1 MYRLRS
7 LPIFRIFIKKQPH
20 VIERTTKMAKYIEKI
35 EQSTMPVIAIKGAVA
50 FPSVTLSF
58 ELSDEI
64 CIHAAE
70 AAFETD
76 SFVLVCSVSDLGAEK
91 ITPSALYRVGTVSKI
106 KQSVKTPEGNMRII
120 TEGYSRAAVTE
131 FHNFANYICADL
143 ISKTV
148 TVADEEAVKS
158 QAYCRAILSEA
169 EHLTT
174 LLPSVSDDMLTAARS
189 IRNPALLA
197 DFIASN
203 ILVKHVDKQKV
214 LECFDP
220 IRRIELLITL
230 IREEAELLECE
241 LKIHKKVRAN
251 LNQNQK
257 EYYLR
262 EQIRVIKNELGES
275 EESDEYFEKI
285 LALKCPDEVKEKLLK
300 EADRM
305 QKTPYGSSEATVIRS
320 YLDTCL
326 EIPWTVAT
334 KDRLD
339 IAAARKILDADHDG
353 LEKVKERILEY
364 LAVKQ
369 LNPELKNQILCLV
382 GPPGV
387 GKTSIAASIARAMK
401 RKYVRVSLGG
411 VRDEAD
417 IRGHRKTYIGSMPG
431 RIVTAL
437 TQAKVKNPLMLLDE
451 IDKLTRD
458 SHGDPASALLEVL
471 DGEQNHA
478 FRDHFVELPVDLSDC
493 LFIAT
498 ANTLDTVPK
507 PLLDRMEVIELK
519 TYTKT
524 EKTAIAKNHL
534 IPKQLKRHGLNRRML
549 SINEAAIG
557 EIIDFYTRESG
568 VRNLERRIA
577 ELARKAAK
585 SFVEDKELKTLKIT
599 AKNVSEYLGPRKLI
613 PEKISERDEIGVV
626 NGLAYTESGGDVLK
640 VEVAVMDGSGKHE
653 LTGSLGDV
661 MKESAKIAVSLVRSI
676 AGDYGIDKDFYKTKD
691 IHIHFPEGAVPKDGP
706 SAGVTML
713 TALVSALS
721 GIPVRRD
728 VAMTGE
734 ISLRGRVLA
743 IGGLKEKTMAA
754 LSYGVHD
761 VLIPEDNARN
771 IEELDVAV
779 IKGLNFI
786 PCSTAQDV
794 LKHALVRTL
803 EAKAPKTV
811 AREEKGDFSPTH
823 IRAEQTVPARCD
835 STKAD

>member
-1 MYRLRS
+1 
-7 LPIFRIFIKKQPH
+7 
-20 VIERTTKMAKYIEKI
+20 MAKYTEKVD
-35 EQSTMPVIAIKGAVA
+35 QTTLPVVALRGAVA
-50 FPSVTLSF
+50 FPGVTLSF
-58 ELSDEI
+58 ELSDEL
-64 CIHAAE
+64 CINAAE
-70 AAFETD
+70 AAFDTD
-76 SFVLVCSVSDLGAEK
+76 SLVVICSVADLSSEK
-91 ITPSALYRVGTVSKI
+91 LSTSSLYRVGTVAKI

-120 TEGYSRAAVTE
+120 TEGYSRATVTE
-131 FHNFANYICADL
+131 FHRFANYICAEL
-143 ISKTV
+143 ICKTI
-148 TVADEEAVKS
+148 TLSDEESIKS
-158 QAYCRAILSEA
+158 QAYCRAIMSEA
-169 EHLTT
+169 ESLTAM
-174 LLPSVSDDMLTAARS
+174 LPSVSDDMLTTAKA
-189 IRNPALLA
+189 IKNPALLA

-220 IRRIELLITL
+220 IKRIELLISL
-230 IREEAELLECE
+230 MREETDLLECE
-241 LKIHKKVRAN
+241 MKIHKKVRSA

-257 EYYLR
+257 EFYLR
-262 EQIRVIKNELGES
+262 EQLRVIRDELGEG
-275 EESDEYFEKI
+275 ESGDEYAEKI
-285 LALKCPDEVKEKLLK
+285 NALKCSDEVREKLLK
-300 EADRM
+300 EADRLS
-305 QKTPYGSSEATVIRS
+305 KTPFGSSEATVTRS

-326 EIPWTVAT
+326 EIPWEVST

-339 IAAARKILDADHDG
+339 VKAAQKILDADHDG
-353 LEKVKERILEY
+353 LEKVKDRILEY

-431 RIVTAL
+431 RIVQGL

-458 SHGDPASALLEVL
+458 AHGDPASALLEAL
-471 DGEQNHA
+471 DGEQNHS
-478 FRDHFVELPVDLSDC
+478 FRDHFVELPVDLSEC

-498 ANTLDTVPK
+498 ANTLETVPK

-524 EKTAIAKNHL
+524 EKIAIAKNHL

-549 SINEAAIG
+549 VISESAL
-557 EIIDFYTRESG
+557 EEMIDYYTREAG
-568 VRNLERRIA
+568 VRNLERRLA

-585 SFVEDKELKTLKIT
+585 RFVDDGSIKSIK
-599 AKNVSEYLGPRKLI
+599 VSAENLCEFLGPRKLI
-613 PEKISERDEIGVV
+613 PEHISPEDEIGTV

-640 VEVAVMDGSGKHE
+640 VEVAVLEGSGKLE

-661 MKESAKIAVSLVRSI
+661 MKESARIALSLVRSL
-676 AGDYGIDKDFYKTKD
+676 ASEYGIDGDFYKTKD

-706 SAGVTML
+706 SAGVTMV

-721 GIPVRRD
+721 GREVRRD

-734 ISLRGRVLA
+734 ISLRGKVLA

-754 LSYGVHD
+754 YSYGVRD
-761 VLIPEDNARN
+761 VLIPEDNMR
-771 IEELDVAV
+771 ELDEIDTAARE
-779 IKGLNFI
+779 GLNFI
-786 PCSTAQDV
+786 PCRSICDV
-794 LKHALVRTL
+794 LTHALRAPL
-803 EAKAPKTV
+803 NADAAAAEIKAEPNDT
-811 AREEKGDFSPTH
+811 AFSHRRGAQRE
-823 IRAEQTVPARCD
+823 IRSNA
-835 STKAD
+835 

>member
-1 MYRLRS
+1 
-7 LPIFRIFIKKQPH
+7 
-20 VIERTTKMAKYIEKI
+20 MAKYIEKV
-35 EQSTMPVIAIKGAVA
+35 EQITLPVIALKGSVA
-50 FPSVTLSF
+50 FPGVTLSF
-58 ELSDEI
+58 ELSDEL

-76 SFVLVCSVSDLGAEK
+76 SPVLICSISDLSAEK
-91 ITPSALYRVGTVSKI
+91 ITPAALFRVGAVCKI

-131 FHNFANYICADL
+131 FHQFANYICAEA
-143 ISKTV
+143 ICKTV
-148 TVADEEAVKS
+148 SLSDEDSVKS
-158 QAYCRAILSEA
+158 QAFCRAILSEA
-169 EHLTT
+169 EHLTAN
-174 LLPSVSDDMLTAARS
+174 LPSVSDDMLSTARS
-189 IRNPALLA
+189 IKNPGLLA

-203 ILVKHVDKQKV
+203 VLVKFTDKQKV

-220 IRRIELLITL
+220 VRRIELLIVL
-230 IREEAELLECE
+230 IREEAELLDCE
-241 LKIHKKVRAN
+241 MKIHKKVRSN

-262 EQIRVIKNELGES
+262 EQVRVIREELGES
-275 EESDEYFEKI
+275 DEADEYFDKI
-285 LALKCPDEVKEKLLK
+285 MALKCPEEVREKLLK

-305 QKTPYGSSEATVIRS
+305 QKTPFGSSEATVIRS

-326 EIPWTVAT
+326 EIPWSVTT

-339 IAAARKILDADHDG
+339 VKAARRILDADHDG

-364 LAVKQ
+364 IAVKQ
-369 LNPELKNQILCLV
+369 LNPDLKNQIICLV

-387 GKTSIAASIARAMK
+387 GKTSVAASIARAMK

-437 TQAKVKNPLMLLDE
+437 IQAKTSNPLMLLDE

-458 SHGDPASALLEVL
+458 NHGDPSSALLEVL

-478 FRDHFVELPVDLSDC
+478 FRDHFVELPVDLSGC

-519 TYTKT
+519 SYTKT
-524 EKTAIAKNHL
+524 EKISIAKHHL
-534 IPKQLKRHGLNRRML
+534 IPKQLKRHGLDRKTL
-549 SINEAAIG
+549 SISDSAVG
-557 EIIDFYTRESG
+557 EIIDYYTREAG

-577 ELARKAAK
+577 DIARKGAK
-585 SFVEDKELKTLKIT
+585 NLVENKELKAIRVK
-599 AKNVSEYLGPRKLI
+599 AENVAEYLGARKLV
-613 PEKISERDEIGVV
+613 PEKISDIDEIGVV
-626 NGLAYTESGGDVLK
+626 NGLAYTEAGGDVLK
-640 VEVAVMDGSGKHE
+640 VEVAVLEGSGKLE

-661 MKESAKIAVSLVRSI
+661 MKESAKIAVSYVRSI
-676 AGDYGIDKDFYKTKD
+676 ASEYGIDQDFYKTKD

-706 SAGVTML
+706 SAGVTMT

-721 GIPVRRD
+721 KRAVRRD

-734 ISLRGRVLA
+734 ISLRGNVLA

-754 LSYGVHD
+754 LNYGVRD
-761 VLIPEDNARN
+761 VLIPEDNMRN
-771 IEELDVAV
+771 LDELDKAV
-779 IKGLNFI
+779 LEGLNFI
-786 PCSTAQDV
+786 PCRKISDV
-794 LKHALVRTL
+794 LRHALCTELTGSVSGT
-803 EAKAPKTV
+803 KA
-811 AREEKGDFSPTH
+811 EEKKSEFVAP
-823 IRAEQTVPARCD
+823 RAHTEHTVPARAE
-835 STKAD
+835 KK